1 MDNYSLP
8 LLARI
13 AEDIQLEAK
22 FIFPNNTEK
31 QLRWCVVKGILNFA
45 TEMARFLRTAK
56 DKNGKLFFPDIIK
69 GIAPQNMNTK
79 DNTSQNNVFS
89 SPREIAENL
98 YVSQT
103 LLLEHFHKYEVL
115 LKGYSSTHELLEFI
129 QKVNPILDDNGINIL
144 QKPKGIAP
152 PEKKTVFVRPLNM
165 ADLHFPQ
172 DKARGNSLRP
182 NKLRIGNFVSV
193 PHGKEY
199 KTVKINSITR
209 RKIGYAT
216 TSGAGEK
223 YARLQEVKPLI
234 VSEEHLTSPLNFRLV
249 DEYLYDGKNY
259 YDNVYH
265 EKVLNDKSELTE
277 NGLFGMHMAQVH
289 KFELFP
295 DDGLKANVFIIANVE
310 NQKDRIAK
318 VEMSTMIGRILH
330 VYYPVYIHEV
340 QNFIDFFA
348 YIKDSHTQVY
358 LNRKKF
364 SHTLENEND

>member
-1 MDNYSLP
+1 M
-8 LLARI
+8 
-13 AEDIQLEAK
+13 
-22 FIFPNNTEK
+22 
-31 QLRWCVVKGILNFA
+31 
-45 TEMARFLRTAK
+45 
-56 DKNGKLFFPDIIK
+56 
-69 GIAPQNMNTK
+69 
-79 DNTSQNNVFS
+79 
-89 SPREIAENL
+89 
-98 YVSQT
+98 
-103 LLLEHFHKYEVL
+103 
-115 LKGYSSTHELLEFI
+115 
-129 QKVNPILDDNGINIL
+129 
-144 QKPKGIAP
+144 
-152 PEKKTVFVRPLNM
+152 
-165 ADLHFPQ
+165 
-172 DKARGNSLRP
+172 
-182 NKLRIGNFVSV
+182 
-193 PHGKEY
+193 
-199 KTVKINSITR
+199 
-209 RKIGYAT
+209 
-216 TSGAGEK
+216 
-223 YARLQEVKPLI
+223 KPLI
-234 VSEEHLTSPLNFRLV
+234 VSEEHLTSLLNFRLV

-310 NQKDRIAK
+310 NQEDRIAK